1 MPAKVRKYRCGN
13 CNYVFI
19 PKGDRVPNRCPYC
32 SKGNIMLDSQYFSL
46 SRELDNGPNL

>member
-1 MPAKVRKYRCGN
+1 MPPKANKYRCSN

-32 SKGNIMLDSQYFSL
+32 SNTHIMLDSQYFSL
-46 SRELDNGPNL
+46 SKELE